1 MGKAQLPFK
10 IIELNKTI
18 YTMKHINS
26 ILCTLLGLALIASS
40 CSSDKKDDTQTQDKF
55 KIKVQ
60 QVSIQEVE
68 QLYEYTATV
77 EAEAV
82 NNIAPLTGG
91 RIDKIFVEVGD
102 RVHKGQVLVQMNEA
116 NLKQTKS
123 QLDNLELSFK
133 RIDELYKVGGV
144 SKSDW
149 DAMKTNLDV
158 TRTSYENLL
167 ENTQLLSPLN
177 GVVTARNYDSG
188 DLYGGQPVVQVQ
200 QINPV
205 KMLINVSEMLFTKV
219 KVGMPVDI
227 VIDAYEGEVFKGKVS
242 LVYPTIDGTTH
253 TFPVEIQ
260 LPNANSKVR
269 PGMYARVTI
278 NFGMYNHIVVPDEA
292 IFRQQGSGN
301 RYVYVYEDGRVFFKQ
316 VQLGR
321 HLDTYYELL
330 NEDIKDGA
338 FVATSGLQRLKD
350 SLEVEIEQ

>member
-1 MGKAQLPFK
+1 MRKF
-10 IIELNKTI
+10 
-18 YTMKHINS
+18 NS
-26 ILCTLLGLALIASS
+26 IICTLLGIALIASS
-40 CSSDKKDDTQTQDKF
+40 CSSDKKDDTQSQEKF

-68 QLYEYTATV
+68 QLFEYTATV

-91 RIDKIFVEVGD
+91 RIDKIYVEVGD
-102 RVHKGQVLVQMNEA
+102 YVHKGQVLVQMNE
-116 NLKQTKS
+116 NSLKQTKS
-123 QLDNLELSFK
+123 QLDNLETSFK

-167 ENTQLLSPLN
+167 ENTQLISPLN
-177 GVVTARNYDSG
+177 GVITARNYDSG
-188 DLYGGQPVVQVQ
+188 DLYGGLPVVQVQ

-242 LVYPTIDGTTH
+242 LIYPTIDGTTH

-260 LPNANSKVR
+260 LQNANRKVR
-269 PGMYARVTI
+269 PGMYARVSI
-278 NFGMYNHIVVPDEA
+278 NFGSYNHIVVPDEA

-301 RYVYVYEDGRVFFKQ
+301 RYVYLYENGHVTFKQ

-321 HLDTYYELL
+321 HLDTNYELL
-330 NEDIKDGA
+330 NEDIPDGA
-338 FVATSGLQRLKD
+338 YVAITGLPRLKD
-350 SLEVEIEQ
+350 GMEVEIEK

>member
-1 MGKAQLPFK
+1 
-10 IIELNKTI
+10 
-18 YTMKHINS
+18 MKNINS
-26 ILCTLLGLALIASS
+26 ILCTLLGLMLIVSA
-40 CSSDKKDDTQTQDKF
+40 CSSKEKENTRTQEKF

-60 QVSIQEVE
+60 QVSMQEVE

-91 RIDKIFVEVGD
+91 RIDKIYVEVGD
-102 RVHKGQVLVQMNEA
+102 YVSKGKVLVQMNEN

-123 QLDNLELSFK
+123 QLENLETSFK

-167 ENTQLLSPLN
+167 ENTQLLSPIN

-188 DLYGGQPVVQVQ
+188 DLYGGLPIVQIQ

-205 KMLINVSEMLFTKV
+205 KMLINVSEMLFSKV

-227 VIDAYEGEVFKGKVS
+227 TIDAYEGETFTGKVS
-242 LVYPTIDGTTH
+242 LIYPTIDGTTH

-260 LPNANSKVR
+260 LQNANRKVR

-278 NFGMYNHIVVPDEA
+278 NFGMYNHVVVPDEA
-292 IFRQQGSGN
+292 IYRQQGSGN
-301 RYVYVYEDGRVFFKQ
+301 RYVYVYKDGRVYFKQ

-330 NEDIKDGA
+330 NEDIPDGA
-338 FVATSGLQRLKD
+338 YVATSGLPRLKD